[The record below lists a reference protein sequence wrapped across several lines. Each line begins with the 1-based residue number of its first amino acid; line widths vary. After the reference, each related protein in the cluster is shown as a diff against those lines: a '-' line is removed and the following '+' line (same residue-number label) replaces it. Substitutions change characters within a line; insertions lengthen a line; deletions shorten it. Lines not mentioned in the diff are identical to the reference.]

1 MSTRVSVI
9 CFLLLTAALGGYYG
23 APFLGKGDKL
33 AHLPGETSHGH
44 HQIEVACEQCHT
56 PFGGV
61 KNDACSRCHGASLAA
76 ESDSHSDFKFA
87 DPRNAERSAG
97 LDARS
102 CVTCHRE
109 HVPERTR
116 AGVTV
121 ASDFCVKC
129 HLDVIQERPS
139 HKEFAHESCGNS
151 GCHNFHDNRALYE
164 DFLVKHLH
172 EPEQL
177 ATARV
182 PLRDSSTAPE
192 PAGAIPI
199 GDGGAPT
206 DGGLALDSDGGA
218 AVDRDGGAL
227 DGGALD
233 GGALD
238 AGALDG
244 GVPALALDAGHGA
257 SKQLTAK
264 DRDAPAEAGDDAALT
279 ADWEKTAHAAAGV
292 SCRGCHQQNDPSSG
306 ASTWQTKIDRAACVS
321 CHATEDAGFLAG
333 LHGMRL
339 AVKLPPMTP
348 ELAQLPMK
356 AGTKH
361 EPLGC
366 NSCHRAHTYDTA
378 FAAVESCLGCHD
390 DEHTLAYKA
399 SRHFRLWELEQSGQG
414 AKGTGV
420 SCATCHLPREVHKE
434 GGKAVVSVQHNQN
447 ANLRPNDKMI
457 RSVCASCHGLGFSM
471 DALADPEML
480 RRNFNGRPGRHVTSL
495 EMAEKRL
502 KKKTGE

>member
-44 HQIEVACEQCHT
+44 HQIEVACDQCHT

-61 KNDACSRCHGASLAA
+61 KNDACGKCHGAALAA
-76 ESDSHSDFKFA
+76 ANDSHPDSKFA

-97 LDARS
+97 LDARA
-102 CVTCHRE
+102 CATCHRE

-121 ASDFCVKC
+121 AGDFCVKC
-129 HLDVIQERPS
+129 HLDVFEERPS
-139 HKEFAHESCGNS
+139 HKEFAHDSCSNS

-177 ATARV
+177 ATVHV
-182 PLRDSSTAPE
+182 PLRGSSPIAEPLTATS
-192 PAGAIPI
+192 AA
-199 GDGGAPT
+199 DGGAHV
-206 DGGLALDSDGGA
+206 DSDGGA
-218 AVDRDGGAL
+218 QGDSDGGQATDVDAGAQAL
-227 DGGALD
+227 DGGAE
-233 GGALD
+233 
-238 AGALDG
+238 
-244 GVPALALDAGHGA
+244 A
-257 SKQLTAK
+257 SRQLTAK
-264 DRDAPAEAGDDAALT
+264 DRDAPPEAGDDAALT
-279 ADWEKTAHAAAGV
+279 AEWERTAHARAGV
-292 SCRGCHQQNDPSSG
+292 SCRGCHQQTDRSSG
-306 ASTWQTKIDRAACVS
+306 ASKWQSKIDHTACAS
-321 CHATEDAGFLAG
+321 CHAAEDTGFLEG

-339 AVKLPPMTP
+339 ASKLSPMTP
-348 ELAQLPMK
+348 EQAQLPMK
-356 AGTKH
+356 AAAKH
-361 EPLGC
+361 EQLGC
-366 NSCHRAHTYDTA
+366 SSCHRAHTFDTA
-378 FAAVESCLGCHD
+378 FAAVEACVGCHD
-390 DEHTLAYKA
+390 DQHTLAYKA
-399 SRHFRLWELEQSGQG
+399 SRHFRLWELEQSGRA

-434 GGKAVVSVQHNQN
+434 GGVTSVLVQHDQN

-457 RSVCASCHGLGFSM
+457 RSVCTSCHGLGFSM